1 MSQEPDA
8 PRPDAGPPPGWP
20 TPSVRAPSKTLPGE
34 PVFPSLSGAP
44 TDPGADPFS
53 AHAAEKLDPFSAHA
67 AEKLDPFSAHAAEK
81 LDPFSAHAAEN
92 MAFALSQAP
101 PIVAP
106 AGKDGT
112 TVMPAAQSTPKAGT
126 EILLVGNAPGLGA
139 AAPLPITAQDAALGS
154 TEQATPL
161 GLAEAGAIPF
171 VGADAPRMTEAG
183 LPPNFMMPGAGGEPA
198 PIVVGFDGPSATA
211 PGGAPPMA
219 MGPDL
224 GAVVGPPVV
233 YGASY
238 GSSSPKRGS
247 SLILVGLLSALG
259 IAGVA
264 TAGVLIHRQQKAAS
278 RPDEAPAPT
287 IELPSTTATAVV
299 GAAPPVTDLAEPP
312 PVQPVDPPPSET
324 TEPTATAAPATGAPT
339 AAPTAKPTST
349 AAPTAKPTSTSAP
362 TAKPTGTGTSPTAKP
377 TGTSTSKPP
386 TTSTKPPSGP
396 IVMKPPGTKP
406 PPSTT
411 GGYKPPPSTTGG
423 YKPPPSTTG
432 GYKPPPSTTGGY
444 KPPKKP
450 IIVMKE
456 GGN

>member
-53 AHAAEKLDPFSAHA
+53 AHAAE
-67 AEKLDPFSAHAAEK
+67 
-81 LDPFSAHAAEN
+81 N

-112 TVMPAAQSTPKAGT
+112 TVMPAAQSLPKAGT
-126 EILLVGNAPGLGA
+126 EILLVGNLPDPP
-139 AAPLPITAQDAALGS
+139 APLPITAQDPALGS
-154 TEQATPL
+154 TEQASPL
-161 GLAEAGAIPF
+161 ALAEAGAIPF
-171 VGADAPRMTEAG
+171 GAADAPRMTEAG
-183 LPPNFMMPGAGGEPA
+183 LPPNFMAPGLYGEPA

-224 GAVVGPPVV
+224 GAVVGPPVA
-233 YGASY
+233 YGASH
-238 GSSSPKRGS
+238 GSSHRERRGAS
-247 SLILVGLLSALG
+247 MVLVGLLSALG

-287 IELPSTTATAVV
+287 IELPTASATAVV

-312 PVQPVDPPPSET
+312 PVETVEPPPVDTSQPA
-324 TEPTATAAPATGAPT
+324 ATAAPATTAAPT
-339 AAPTAKPTST
+339 ATPTSSPTARPTSTASPTAKPTS
-349 AAPTAKPTSTSAP
+349 
-362 TAKPTGTGTSPTAKP
+362 TGTGTSPTAKP
-377 TGTSTSKPP
+377 TTTSTTKPP
-386 TTSTKPPSGP
+386 GTTKPPSTSTKPPSGP
-396 IVMKPPGTKP
+396 IVMKPPVTTKP
-406 PPSTT
+406 PGTST

-423 YKPPPSTTG
+423 YKPPPATT
-432 GYKPPPSTTGGY
+432 GY

-450 IIVMKE
+450 IIVMKD
-456 GGN
+456 GTRD